1 MAQYSFN
8 KVLTG
13 SLADAIAKV
22 TEALKVEG
30 FGILTDIDVQATLK
44 AKIDKQ
50 ILGYRI
56 LGACHPMMAYR
67 AIGLEPR
74 IGVMLPCSVLVREL
88 EGGKVEVAIVD
99 PMATMASVQN
109 ESLGEVASEVHGKL
123 KKVSE
128 SLGA

>member
-8 KVLTG
+8 KVLAG
-13 SLADAIAKV
+13 SVADAVVKV

-88 EGGKVEVAIVD
+88 EGGKAEVAIVD

-109 ESLGEVASEVHGKL
+109 ESLGDVASEVHAKL
-123 KKVSE
+123 RKVCDA
-128 SLGA
+128 LK

>member
-13 SLADAIAKV
+13 SISEVVAKV
-22 TEALKVEG
+22 TQALKEEG

-88 EGGKVEVAIVD
+88 EGGKMEVAIVD

-123 KKVSE
+123 QKVCYA
-128 SLGA
+128 LR

>member
-8 KVLTG
+8 RVLA
-13 SLADAIAKV
+13 SPMAEAIAKV
-22 TEALKVEG
+22 TQALKEEG

-88 EGGKVEVAIVD
+88 EGGKTEVAIVD

-109 ESLGEVASEVHGKL
+109 DSLAEVASEVHSKL
-123 KKVSE
+123 RKVCDA
-128 SLGA
+128 LK

>member
-8 KVLTG
+8 KVLAG
-13 SLADAIAKV
+13 SVADAVVKV
-22 TEALKVEG
+22 TQALKEEG
-30 FGILTDIDVQATLK
+30 FGVLTDIDVQATLK
-44 AKIDKQ
+44 TKIDKS

-88 EGGKVEVAIVD
+88 EGGSVEVAIVD

-109 ESLGEVASEVHGKL
+109 ESLGEVAGEVHSKL
-123 KKVSE
+123 QKVCSA
-128 SLGA
+128 LK

>member
-8 KVLTG
+8 KVLAG
-13 SLADAIAKV
+13 SVADAVAKV
-22 TEALKVEG
+22 TQALKEEG

-88 EGGKVEVAIVD
+88 EGGKAEVAIVD

-109 ESLGEVASEVHGKL
+109 ESLGEVAGEVRSKL
-123 KKVSE
+123 RKVCDA
-128 SLGA
+128 LK

>member
-8 KVLTG
+8 RVLA
-13 SLADAIAKV
+13 SPMAEAIAKV
-22 TEALKVEG
+22 TQALKEEG

-88 EGGKVEVAIVD
+88 EGGRVEVAIVD

-123 KKVSE
+123 KKVCDA
-128 SLGA
+128 LK